1 MYNQGLSIQQIID
14 KATEESRFDEKD
26 AMNFVPEES
35 LVEARDKLGVMWNA
49 DPKNLRL
56 NMFHLILAV
65 NTYIPPLRLNWI
77 DMEIYPE
84 RVVEGKVKKK
94 IPANLPAPP
103 EDDQNYLWEV
113 NPGKWAMVINYDK
126 VENKRKSKDIPRQIM
141 YLDNEIPGVTNGQKL
156 TNVFLWMHL
165 INTKNSTGQNWVKCL
180 FLT

>member
-1 MYNQGLSIQQIID
+1 
-14 KATEESRFDEKD
+14 
-26 AMNFVPEES
+26 
-35 LVEARDKLGVMWNA
+35 
-49 DPKNLRL
+49 
-56 NMFHLILAV
+56 MFHLILAV

-126 VENKRKSKDIPRQIM
+126 VENK
-141 YLDNEIPGVTNGQKL
+141 
-156 TNVFLWMHL
+156 
-165 INTKNSTGQNWVKCL
+165 
-180 FLT
+180 